1 MLSPILLFAYN
12 RADHLAQTY
21 EALKNCPEAKDSELF
36 VFSDGAK
43 NEASEK
49 GVNEVRTFLKS
60 IDNTDDFA
68 GVHIIESPTNKGLAT
83 SIIDGV
89 SEVIDRF
96 GRVIVLEDDCVPSVH
111 FLRFMNNCLD
121 CFEGDKRIGAIA
133 GYTPDFGLPEAY
145 SRDVFTSYRSC
156 SWGWATWADRWA
168 DVDWD
173 FSERKA
179 YFKPSFVRK
188 FNSSGSDRFMRLY
201 RQSKGNGSS
210 WSVRF
215 GAHLVKND
223 QLTVYPR
230 YSYIRNIGCDE
241 SGVHS
246 KAEDAEC
253 MAVDLS
259 KAIENPKI
267 EFVPQ
272 DTALIRRFK
281 KHYSGGFESDVK
293 RAVASSLIVAR
304 ENLR

>member
-1 MLSPILLFAYN
+1 MYSPIIIFAYN

-21 EALKNCPEAKDSELF
+21 EALKNCPEAKASELF

-43 NEASEK
+43 NEAAEK
-49 GVNEVRTFLKS
+49 GVEEVHAYLKS
-60 IDNTDDFA
+60 IENTDDFA
-68 GVHIIESPTNKGLAT
+68 CVRIIESPENKGLAA

-89 SEVIDRF
+89 TKVINEF
-96 GRVIVLEDDCVPSVH
+96 GRVIVLEDDCVPSPH
-111 FLRFMNNCLD
+111 FLRFMNGCLD
-121 CFEGDKRIGAIA
+121 SFEADKQIGAIA
-133 GYTPDFGLPEAY
+133 GYTPDFGVPEAY
-145 SRDVFTSYRSC
+145 SYDIFTSYRSC
-156 SWGWATWADRWA
+156 SWGWATWADRW
-168 DVDWD
+168 DGVDWD

-230 YSYIRNIGCDE
+230 YSYISNIGCDE

-246 KAEDAEC
+246 KADDAES

-272 DTALIRRFK
+272 DPTLIRRFK
-281 KHYSGGFESDVK
+281 KHYSGGFVSDVK
-293 RAVASSLIVAR
+293 RAVAASLIVVK